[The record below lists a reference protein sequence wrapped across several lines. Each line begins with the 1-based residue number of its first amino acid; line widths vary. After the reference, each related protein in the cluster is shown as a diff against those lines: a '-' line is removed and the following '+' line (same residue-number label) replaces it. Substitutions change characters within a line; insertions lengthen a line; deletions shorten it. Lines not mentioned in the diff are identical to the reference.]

1 VHGKSEFALVLFM
14 MQEFNFGI
22 LRVFGRHKSL
32 SLYGD
37 CGRAGMA
44 RIQMTRPRL
53 SPPLEPIQVPSDAF
67 DSGLGTK
74 SSRTGPTGHLNRFV
88 VACLLLVSGCCA
100 LSYQT
105 IWQQSLQL
113 VFGGS
118 TAASGA
124 VLAIFMGGL
133 GAGNLWFGRRIDQTT
148 NPLRLYAYLELG
160 VAISAAGS
168 LWVIDLAREAYLV
181 SGGQTTLGIGLAT
194 AYRLLL
200 ATLVLFVPTFLMG
213 GTLPAAAKGATS
225 AQDVSRTSLALVYAC
240 NTLGALVGTGLVSLI
255 LIEAWGLRATLL
267 SAAAVNFLL
276 GMTAFVLSWL
286 PSSTI
291 AVKDAVTIE
300 QITGSAVVERAGSKL
315 SLGTICAAA
324 GVSGFCF
331 FLMEIVWFR
340 MLAPILGG
348 NSYTFGVILMMVL
361 LGIGIGSFCY
371 TLVYRSRRPE
381 TWHFSLTCCLVG
393 LSVIVPY
400 WWGDGLAIW
409 VAKSQANL
417 TGQED
422 TFNALLAIWFKAT
435 GIVVL
440 PAAIVSGFQF
450 PLLMGLI
457 GEGDEELGYQAGVAF
472 AANTLGSIA
481 GALIGGFGLL
491 PLLTAP
497 GVWKGTALVMLV
509 MGWWIGL
516 KGLRV
521 TSNAPAWVRG
531 LLILVPSV
539 LTVCGLLATGP
550 TAVWRHSSIGVLRA
564 AIPADRSANSMM
576 NWQRS
581 TQRMIVKE
589 FEGVEG
595 CIGLMAQNGYSFVL
609 NGKSDGNAVHDA
621 GTQIM
626 LGLLGGMLHPAPKE
640 VVVVGLGSGETAG
653 WLAEAESV
661 RQVDVIEL
669 EPAML
674 EVAKLCSV
682 VNRNALANPKVQV
695 YLNDA
700 REFLLTSRKQYDLIV
715 SEPSNPYRVGVA
727 NLFTKEFYAAASSKL
742 ANGGLFVQW
751 LQGYEVDEETVKI
764 VLRTLS
770 TVFPKVE
777 MWQSESGDMLL
788 LCRPESMPESLD
800 LPRIRERLNSEPFRS
815 GVAAA
820 WRVNTAEQ
828 FFAHQVAS
836 GETLQ
841 AYREQGAV
849 NTDDRNLLAYGFARS
864 LSRKR
869 VEVVPKLR
877 GLEWQAGH
885 LSERLKQAGADVD
898 RVIREMLVLDLIYS
912 QAVEWPAGIREGFA
926 GYLQVWEAYR
936 LGRSDLQIERFQTLN
951 DGPLSPTEAALM
963 ALGYGVEGVDDG
975 DRFTEWLTVHP
986 GEGAALE
993 AIGANRR
1000 GDWQRALLSFRTA
1013 ARTLQSNPW
1022 ILSPILEVLM
1032 QVPDQVTSREP
1043 ALAGDFEAI
1052 LRQPFAAGL
1061 LNASRTEQRVIVSQK
1076 MNMGRLAEALRV
1088 YEPHAPWHGPFLE
1101 LRHSV
1106 YDQLGDPLRHRAKQ
1120 ELEQFMKQAGK

>member
-1 VHGKSEFALVLFM
+1 
-14 MQEFNFGI
+14 
-22 LRVFGRHKSL
+22 
-32 SLYGD
+32 
-37 CGRAGMA
+37 MA
-44 RIQMTRPRL
+44 PPRL
-53 SPPLEPIQVPSDAF
+53 SPL
-67 DSGLGTK
+67 L
-74 SSRTGPTGHLNRFV
+74 

-133 GAGNLWFGRRIDQTT
+133 GTGNLWFGRRIDQTV

-160 VAISAAGS
+160 VAISAAIS
-168 LWVIDLAREAYLV
+168 PWVIELAREAYLV
-181 SGGQTTLGIGLAT
+181 SGGQTTLGVALAT
-194 AYRLLL
+194 VYRLLL
-200 ATLVLFVPTFLMG
+200 ATLVLAVPTFLMG
-213 GTLPAAAKGATS
+213 GTLPAAAKAATS
-225 AQDVSRTSLALVYAC
+225 SNDVSRTSLALVYAC
-240 NTLGALVGTGLVSLI
+240 NTLGAVVGTGVVSLV
-255 LIEAWGLRATLL
+255 LIEAWGLRSTLL
-267 SAAAVNFLL
+267 AAAALN
-276 GMTAFVLSWL
+276 FVLAIVAFYLSSL
-286 PSSTI
+286 PGAMSSTDRSLNSSVDSQLRL
-291 AVKDAVTIE
+291 AAR
-300 QITGSAVVERAGSKL
+300 SRSRL
-315 SLGTICAAA
+315 SLSAICVAA

-348 NSYTFGVILMMVL
+348 NTYTFGVILIVVL
-361 LGIGIGSFCY
+361 LGIGLGSFCY
-371 TLVYRSRRPE
+371 TVVYRTRRPE
-381 TWHFSLTCCLVG
+381 SWHFSLTCSLVS
-393 LSVIVPY
+393 LAVIAPY

-409 VAKSQANL
+409 VAQTQAQL
-417 TGQED
+417 SDQD
-422 TFNALLAIWFKAT
+422 DKFRLLLLIWFQAA
-435 GIVVL
+435 GFVVL
-440 PAAIVSGFQF
+440 PAALVSGFQF

-457 GEGDEELGYQAGVAF
+457 GEGDEQLGFQAGVAF
-472 AANTLGSIA
+472 AANTVGSIA

-497 GVWKGTALVMLV
+497 GVWKGAAIIMLV
-509 MGWWIGL
+509 MGWWIG
-516 KGLRV
+516 RNSV
-521 TSNAPAWVRG
+521 IEAWTRSLWLRG
-531 LLILVPSV
+531 LVPVLPSALVV
-539 LTVCGLLATGP
+539 AALLATGP
-550 TAVWRHSSIGVLRA
+550 TAVWRHGSIGVLRA
-564 AIPADRSANSMM
+564 SLPADRSPNSIM
-576 NWQRS
+576 NWRRS
-581 TQRMIVKE
+581 TQRMIIKE

-595 CIGLMAQNGYSFVL
+595 CIGLMAQNGFSFLL

-626 LGLLGGMLHPAPKE
+626 LGLLGGVLHPDPRE

-653 WLAEAESV
+653 WLAEADSV
-661 RQVDVIEL
+661 QQVDVIEL

-682 VNRNALANPKVQV
+682 VNRNALANPKVKV

-727 NLFTKEFYAAASSKL
+727 NLFTREFYAAASSKL
-742 ANGGLFVQW
+742 ASGGLFVQW

-777 MWQSESGDMLL
+777 MWQSQSGDMLL
-788 LCRPESMPESLD
+788 LCRPESLPESLD
-800 LPRIRERLNSEPFRS
+800 LPRIRERLASEPFRS

-828 FFAHQVAS
+828 FFAHQVAT

-841 AYREQGAV
+841 AYREQGAL
-849 NTDDRNLLAYGFARS
+849 NTDDRNVLAYGFARS

-877 GLEWQAGH
+877 GLEWQAGR
-885 LSERLKQAGADVD
+885 LNERLKLASADVD
-898 RVIREMLVLDLIYS
+898 RVIREMLVLDVIYS
-912 QAVEWPAGIREGFA
+912 QAVEWPVDIRERFA
-926 GYLQVWEAYR
+926 AYLQVWEAYR
-936 LGRSDLQIERFQTLN
+936 QGRSDVQIKRFQTLGS
-951 DGPLSPTEAALM
+951 GPLSPTEAALM
-963 ALGYGVEGVDDG
+963 ALGYAVEGVDDG
-975 DRFTEWLTVHP
+975 GRFAEWLTVHP
-986 GEGAALE
+986 GEVAALD
-993 AIGANRR
+993 AIVANRL
-1000 GDWQRALLSFRTA
+1000 GESQRAFLSFRTA
-1013 ARTLQSNPW
+1013 AKTLQTNPW
-1022 ILSPILEVLM
+1022 MLSPILEVLM
-1032 QVPDQVTSREP
+1032 QIPDQVSSREP
-1043 ALAGDFEAI
+1043 SLAGDFEAI

-1076 MNMGRLAEALRV
+1076 TNMGRLAEALRV

-1120 ELEQFMKQAGK
+1120 ELEQFAKQAGQ